1 MRTVKISEEVYGEIA
16 KRGKFGETVDDVLRR
31 QFRIAERPE
40 KEGTH
45 LVRTILARRRMSPS
59 VRDGEA
65 GVKLEVDFQGGP
77 SRQFA
82 LPSRDE
88 TAGFRVVLEEALRWA
103 KEQGATD
110 GQSAYIRKVLHQAG
124 YYLQGPRM

>member
-16 KRGKFGETVDDVLRR
+16 KRGRFGETVDDVLRR
-31 QFRIAERPE
+31 QFRIAERQE

-59 VRDGEA
+59 VRESEA
-65 GVKLEVDFQGGP
+65 GVTLEVDFQGGP

-82 LPSRDE
+82 LPSRHE
-88 TAGFRVVLEEALRWA
+88 KAELRVVLEEALRWA
-103 KEQGATD
+103 EEQRATG
-110 GQSAYIRKVLHQAG
+110 GQLAYIRKVLHQAG
-124 YYLQGPRM
+124 YYLQGPRI